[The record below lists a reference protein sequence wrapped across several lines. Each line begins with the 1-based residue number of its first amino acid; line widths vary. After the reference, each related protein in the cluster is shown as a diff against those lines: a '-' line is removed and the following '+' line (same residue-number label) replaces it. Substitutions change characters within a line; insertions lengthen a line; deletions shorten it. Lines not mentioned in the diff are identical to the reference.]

1 MTFYVCLFYSYT
13 ITDIPSQIIILF
25 TPFDTLQNFFDIFY
39 DPETVVF
46 LNETDRKG
54 FPTSFFSPVVARQ
67 WKLLSL
73 IIIPYGNKFFTQCNA
88 KNHMCDYRNKWNF
101 NFLDIDYDD
110 DDLECNLP
118 LLEGAVLS
126 ATTSL
131 NERGPENARLNGES
145 NYEERLNTFFCCDFA
160 ILSRPKILWFF

>member
-1 MTFYVCLFYSYT
+1 MKKGIPCILCILLLHYVDNENSFLWSSY
-13 ITDIPSQIIILF
+13 I
-25 TPFDTLQNFFDIFY
+25 
-39 DPETVVF
+39 
-46 LNETDRKG
+46 K
-54 FPTSFFSPVVARQ
+54 
-67 WKLLSL
+67 
-73 IIIPYGNKFFTQCNA
+73 PYGNKFFSDTIS
-88 KNHMCDYRNKWNF
+88 KVHMCWLKREKFQILNC

-145 NYEERLNTFFCCDFA
+145 LLSNFRKLYSKDRPRFSAVLA
-160 ILSRPKILWFF
+160 ILRSPEIL